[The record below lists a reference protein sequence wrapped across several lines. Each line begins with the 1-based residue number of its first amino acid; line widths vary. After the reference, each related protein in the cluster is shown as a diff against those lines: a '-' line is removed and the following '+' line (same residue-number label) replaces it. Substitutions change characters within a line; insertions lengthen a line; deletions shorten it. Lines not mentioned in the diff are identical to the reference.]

1 MSAGKPFLFWF
12 IVDLVEQGLDIGLE
26 APQGKEVDGL
36 GIQIDLTADQAMSPG
51 RLNVEAMAQKTD
63 LALFVGTADVDYAST
78 VQGRSVIPAPL
89 SWEVHACWGGLDSS
103 DRSSA
108 MGLNV
113 A

>member
-12 IVDLVEQGLDIGLE
+12 IVDFVEQGLHIGLE
-26 APQGKEVDGL
+26 APQGKKGDGL
-36 GIQIDLTADQAMSPG
+36 GIQIDLTANQAMSPG

-63 LALFVGTADVDYAST
+63 LAMFVGTANVDYGST

-89 SWEVHACWGGLDSS
+89 SREVHTCWGGLDSS
-103 DRSSA
+103 GRSSA